1 MSQKFRIDA
10 KFVFLIIL
18 FFSQNLFSDTIR
30 LRKNKAPL
38 VGKIIQY
45 KENGVE
51 LSTAEGKKEIPSKEI
66 EKIEL
71 GFSGIRTT
79 LKTVAESQT
88 FELILLEFV
97 GREKFVFYDAE
108 KSELKVV
115 SLSEIHS
122 AEFQFPFNPEKFQS
136 MLSGYQVEVIL
147 QSGERKSGVL
157 SKIGFNATTLTIDS
171 QKIQIPNSS
180 IQIIAYTCSLPA
192 QTNPSSEAIDHSV
205 RLYEILIPGSYQIRT
220 GRKASGATLFI
231 GTLLSAAAAEYEYL
245 RGKSELRRQKEINEQ
260 AILLGKEY
268 GLLFVDFEYEAYYE
282 HKSKNR
288 SFLILTSL
296 FYVLNLFDI
305 LSWKP
310 DSETRENSSFRIL
323 PSFRFAW
330 NERSRSETEAQIRLE
345 FNF

>member
-1 MSQKFRIDA
+1 MFPKFRIGA
-10 KFVFLIIL
+10 KFVFLIVL

-30 LRKNKAPL
+30 LRKNKTPL
-38 VGKIIQY
+38 IGKIIQY

-79 LKTVAESQT
+79 LKTDSQT
-88 FELILLEFV
+88 SELILLEV
-97 GREKFVFYDAE
+97 VDREKFVFYDAE

-115 SLSEIHS
+115 LLSEIRS
-122 AEFQFPFNPEKFQS
+122 AEFQFPFDPKKFQS
-136 MLSGYQVEVIL
+136 MLSGYEVEVTL
-147 QSGERKSGVL
+147 QSGERSRGIL
-157 SKIGFNATTLTIDS
+157 FKIGFDTTTLSIDS
-171 QKIQIPNSS
+171 QKNRIPNSS
-180 IQIIAYTCSLPA
+180 IQKIAYTSGPPA
-192 QTNPSSEAIDHSV
+192 RTNPSSEEIDRSV
-205 RLYEILIPGSYQIRT
+205 RLYEILIPGSHQIRT
-220 GRKASGATLFI
+220 GRKTSGTTLFI

-268 GLLFVDFEYEAYYE
+268 ALLFVDFEYEAYYE

-296 FYVLNLFDI
+296 FYVLNLLDI
-305 LSWKP
+305 WTWKP
-310 DSETRENSSFRIL
+310 NSETGEKSSFRIL
-323 PSFRFAW
+323 PSFRFPW

-345 FNF
+345 FCF